1 MKSPTFDS
9 LSESEA
15 RKFAGCK
22 VVDDR
27 GKSIGTMEGLWVDPS
42 THQVAFI
49 GIKIRMLSLNV
60 QVVPAAGARIP
71 SDGDSIAL
79 EYPDEL
85 IKNAPTSYPESE
97 LAEVE
102 KEKINAHFGRTV
114 SLHRHSPIE
123 EARPE
128 ESIRSGRMSGYPGME
143 AESLGPAKDRETIE
157 RRDQA
162 FFNEKGFVT
171 DSMPEVDASQELLR
185 SQNESKIRN
194 RQTRT
199 KKNE

>member
-1 MKSPTFDS
+1 
-9 LSESEA
+9 
-15 RKFAGCK
+15 
-22 VVDDR
+22 
-27 GKSIGTMEGLWVDPS
+27 
-42 THQVAFI
+42 
-49 GIKIRMLSLNV
+49 
-60 QVVPAAGARIP
+60 
-71 SDGDSIAL
+71 
-79 EYPDEL
+79 
-85 IKNAPTSYPESE
+85 
-97 LAEVE
+97 
-102 KEKINAHFGRTV
+102 
-114 SLHRHSPIE
+114 LHRHSPIE
-123 EARPE
+123 EVRPE
-128 ESIRSGRMSGYPGME
+128 ESIRSGRMPGYPGME